1 MRPRYW
7 LPRYHG
13 AFADRRRNRARIVP
27 KRIQGTTFS
36 EPDVELHCFARLYRN
51 VTFHEWLERAARH
64 AEGNVICS
72 CGEVCNRVSAVGF
85 GHRTHH
91 DAGHS
96 VLRLDRCV
104 RDVAILPI
112 LELAEWNVERFP
124 ASGQTPK
131 SLKLQFKFGDLGV

>member
-27 KRIQGTTFS
+27 KRIQ
-36 EPDVELHCFARLYRN
+36 ELPSLSRMSSCIASPACTATSPFTNGWNAQHGMRREMSY
-51 VTFHEWLERAARH
+51 VPAARFVTVYRPS
-64 AEGNVICS
+64 GLVI
-72 CGEVCNRVSAVGF
+72 
-85 GHRTHH
+85 
-91 DAGHS
+91 
-96 VLRLDRCV
+96 
-104 RDVAILPI
+104 
-112 LELAEWNVERFP
+112 EWNVERFP